1 MNCDDMNHN
10 ISVICTLHNIN
21 STSFIQLMLN
31 IDWVSD
37 YILTSAFKV
46 MVGQTP
52 VHCGHTC
59 VQAGWTDVC
68 PPWTLSCPTW
78 FFSVILSQKE
88 MIFLKDISQHDWSFN
103 SLIFG
108 NFIFSNFSNIYSG
121 VGQTPVQPGQA
132 CVRWTIGCP
141 CQGSQYCY
149 ILHCTFK
156 GISVLITEGWV
167 GGEEWSGF
175 SRGVSEDRRI
185 LM

>member
-31 IDWVSD
+31 IEWVSD
-37 YILTSAFKV
+37 YILTSTFKV
-46 MVGQTP
+46 KVGLTP

-68 PPWTLSCPTW
+68 PPWTLCCPTW

-88 MIFLKDISQHDWSFN
+88 MIFLKDISQHNWSFN

-141 CQGSQYCY
+141 CQGSQYWLLFFFFNIQYMY
-149 ILHCTFK
+149 IHHRQ
-156 GISVLITEGWV
+156 I
-167 GGEEWSGF
+167 
-175 SRGVSEDRRI
+175 
-185 LM
+185 

>member
-1 MNCDDMNHN
+1 MTIN
-10 ISVICTLHNIN
+10 IE
-21 STSFIQLMLN
+21 
-31 IDWVSD
+31 WVSD

-46 MVGQTP
+46 KVGLTP

-88 MIFLKDISQHDWSFN
+88 MIFLKDISQHNWSFN

-141 CQGSQYCY
+141 CQGSQYWQMSSWKY
-149 ILHCTFK
+149 IIDS
-156 GISVLITEGWV
+156 GYGSVWRTPGRL
-167 GGEEWSGF
+167 
-175 SRGVSEDRRI
+175 RRRQAHLERNYKMI
-185 LM
+185 IPSQS

>member
-1 MNCDDMNHN
+1 M
-10 ISVICTLHNIN
+10 ILAPPSICGKFH
-21 STSFIQLMLN
+21 TSLIQLMLN
-31 IDWVSD
+31 IEWVSD
-37 YILTSAFKV
+37 YILTSTFKV
-46 MVGQTP
+46 KVGLTP

-88 MIFLKDISQHDWSFN
+88 MIFLKDISQHNWSFN

-141 CQGSQYCY
+141 CQGSQYWD
-149 ILHCTFK
+149 
-156 GISVLITEGWV
+156 ISFHGHTQTVCVVIYLLYRFWL
-167 GGEEWSGF
+167 S
-175 SRGVSEDRRI
+175 
-185 LM
+185 

>member
-1 MNCDDMNHN
+1 
-10 ISVICTLHNIN
+10 
-21 STSFIQLMLN
+21 MLN
-31 IDWVSD
+31 IEWVSD
-37 YILTSAFKV
+37 YILTSTFKV
-46 MVGQTP
+46 KVGLTP

-68 PPWTLSCPTW
+68 PPWTLCCPTW

-88 MIFLKDISQHDWSFN
+88 MIFLKDISQHNWSFN

-141 CQGSQYCY
+141 CQGSQYCCKNPQVFAFFSKKGLGNWKV
-149 ILHCTFK
+149 ILKIEIEGLH
-156 GISVLITEGWV
+156 ISCHVIV
-167 GGEEWSGF
+167 C
-175 SRGVSEDRRI
+175 
-185 LM
+185 